1 MKWDTNLKF
10 ENNGNGSREKSSVL
24 SDLLMGSLIKFAKLD
39 KNAFNAAV
47 ELNASRELCDMFVI
61 CGLLI

>member
-1 MKWDTNLKF
+1 MKF

-39 KNAFNAAV
+39 KNAFNASV
-47 ELNASRELCDMFVI
+47 ELNASPSRELCDMFVI